1 MRRAYR
7 EQLNKFTHDLLVMS
21 DLVRT
26 AMQTASS
33 SLLEADLAK
42 AETVVDSIDTMED
55 FRAKCE
61 SAAFELLAL
70 EGPVARDLRQVVSGI
85 YIVEDLS
92 RMAALAVHVANLAR
106 RRHPEH
112 VVPEEIRPY
121 IKEMAKQAVESAAT
135 IKDVLVS
142 TDVAQALKLAEDDD
156 AVDDLHRHL
165 FTLTTQRDWKH
176 PTRAAVD
183 ITLLSRYLER
193 YSDHAVS
200 IASRVVYMATGMHP
214 EEYQASERTKE
225 EQRMLEVQFDEISR
239 RYGEIW
245 D

>member
-7 EQLNKFTHDLLVMS
+7 EQLNKFTHDLLIMS
-21 DLVRT
+21 DLVR
-26 AMQTASS
+26 ASMES
-33 SLLEADLAK
+33 ATKALLTADLGV
-42 AETVVDSIDTMED
+42 AEEIVSSIDTMED
-55 FRAKCE
+55 LRSKCE

-70 EGPVARDLRQVVSGI
+70 EGPVASDLRQVVSGI
-85 YIVEDLS
+85 YIVEDLA
-92 RMAALAVHVANLAR
+92 RMAALSVHVANLAR
-106 RRHPEH
+106 RRHPQH
-112 VVPEEIRPY
+112 VVPDEVRPFIEEMSTQAITTA
-121 IKEMAKQAVESAAT
+121 AK
-135 IKDVLVS
+135 IKDVLI
-142 TDVAQALKLAEDDD
+142 TADVGQALEVADDDD

-214 EEYQASERTKE
+214 EEYQQAKRTKE
-225 EQRMLEVQFDEISR
+225 QQERLETQFDEISR
-239 RYGEIW
+239 RYSEIW